1 MSERQ
6 RNLRNK
12 NQVETNQDKNNI
24 DEFIK
29 NIKVEKIKNDKVDE
43 INNEAKINKINEK
56 EKEKEEQKTF
66 LVKVPFPCSHLE
78 SNPCSQLSLRAF
90 LCQ

>member
-43 INNEAKINKINEK
+43 INNETKINKK
-56 EKEKEEQKTF
+56 K
-66 LVKVPFPCSHLE
+66 
-78 SNPCSQLSLRAF
+78 
-90 LCQ
+90 